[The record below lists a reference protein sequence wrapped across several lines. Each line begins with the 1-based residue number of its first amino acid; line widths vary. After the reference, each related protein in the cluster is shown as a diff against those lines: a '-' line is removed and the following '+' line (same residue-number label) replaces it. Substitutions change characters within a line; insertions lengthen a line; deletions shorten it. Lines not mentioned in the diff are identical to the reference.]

1 VPRKKKLDYYQPCR
15 LLVDLPENRLKIGA
29 RGTVLETYLRAKR
42 WYHVEFLTND
52 LFRLDIRQL
61 TEDEIEALPD
71 DYVEPPGSRPKSR
84 PRYKPEPAAPP
95 RPKTRK
101 AKATKKAKPG

>member
-1 VPRKKKLDYYQPCR
+1 MPRKKKLYYLQPCR
-15 LLVDLPENRLKIGA
+15 LLIDLPEYRLKAGA
-29 RGTVLETYLRAKR
+29 RGTVLDTQLRAKR

-84 PRYKPEPAAPP
+84 PRYKPEPE
-95 RPKTRK
+95 TR
-101 AKATKKAKPG
+101 KATKKAKPG